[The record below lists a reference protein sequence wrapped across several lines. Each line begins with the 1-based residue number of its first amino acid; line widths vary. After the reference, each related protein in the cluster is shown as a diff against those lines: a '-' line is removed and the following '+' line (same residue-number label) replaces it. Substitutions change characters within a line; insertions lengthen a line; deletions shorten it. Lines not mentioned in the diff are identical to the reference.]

1 MIGEFELYHG
11 AAIREL
17 IVKATAPVTIVADD
31 EIGRVNSFS
40 VNGRIGLYLKH
51 SHKRLPPWQFT
62 YLPDHL
68 IELDALIARHE
79 EVWLIHIC
87 GLDGMVALTLGEFR
101 AMNPEGCE
109 TTCFVRID
117 RDRNTMYRLNGTA
130 GPLKRSK
137 RRGLQHV
144 LEALAS

>member
-11 AAIREL
+11 AALREL
-17 IVKATAPVTIVADD
+17 IVKSPAPVTIVADD
-31 EIGRVNSFS
+31 DAGRVNSFS
-40 VNGRIGLYLKH
+40 VNGRLGLYLKH

-68 IELDALIARHE
+68 LELEALRLRHE
-79 EVWLIHIC
+79 NIWLILVC
-87 GLDGMVALTLGEFR
+87 GLDGLVAITMDDFR

-109 TTCFVRID
+109 TTCFIRVD

-144 LEALAS
+144 LESLAA